1 MVFLLKTTLPDLIK
15 KIPITAYVWFFLG
28 VSIAL
33 FLWALIYFLVQKIF
47 RRPGF
52 QLKHDDEHREY
63 KSLQFLLLITTLI
76 LFGSVWNLRFS
87 ADLFALTHPELNL
100 EVEANHW
107 VDSLFG
113 CVIHALQT
121 VSLDESYAV
130 YVEAVK
136 AMAGSLI
143 CENAWVTGAFGV
155 YASILNVATPLFGGA
170 VLVELLSE
178 LFPQVK
184 LWWIRNFSHKDK
196 YYFSEL
202 NEKSLALAK
211 SILKK
216 TKNVKLIFTDVL
228 RDDIPEDERDM
239 VDEAQR
245 YGGVCVR
252 DDIMLIRF
260 SKSWPIR
267 PLAKLYYKIFG
278 KSSVYVFLID
288 DNENSNLQMLTSLL
302 SQEDEILNRANIYI
316 FQSDDKE
323 SRFEEEV
330 SFIIDQ
336 QRKIIM
342 DNASPEEKD
351 DEKRVLRER
360 LPNVI
365 PVNGV
370 RNMAMLQMMRL
381 PLFEPLAD
389 RTDESGRR
397 LHVVIFGSGVIGM
410 ELFLNVTWFGQMLD
424 RELHITVISKEP
436 QTAHKQ
442 APSGETDG
450 SEHGENTE
458 FPGEGDSGGC
468 KGAAQGGFEDRL
480 NRLNPE
486 ILQSC
491 DKQSKLLI
499 YREDNRNP
507 SYFHFEYVET
517 DVMLGNL
524 GLTLERIEQTKRFA
538 QKDLSLRNAD
548 YYIVALGSDEDNF
561 AAADQL
567 RQIVGWSHI
576 EKANAGNVV
585 KHTVISYVIYNSAL
599 CNSLNKCCGYSYSP
613 EGNDVYMRAFGSM
626 EEVYGVDSVMF
637 DHIQNEAVEIGEIY
651 EGKHRE
657 FLHGRALADQRMEE
671 EKQRKVNKV
680 ARAMDI
686 YSYYANIARRSFRRY
701 LAFSAGVEHKSVFLC
716 GDYNLFQQELKQME
730 DRLKEEVFRISSVV
744 EKRKKLNDLAWLEH
758 RRWCAFMRSK
768 GFQNPKG
775 SMKKYLSMSLPE
787 HKPGRNKILPL
798 KLHGC
803 LVESDRNEQI
813 EAFYDDA
820 GFLVAG
826 TEALKKEDGDM
837 LDEVTQTVNSENR
850 KTAKGDKN
858 TEKTARGDKNTEKTA
873 ARPEAGA
880 SAEKNETPPVDAEM
894 AAAVRER
901 IDLWRTAAAARA
913 QKKVS
918 AEIRQTEKMLNKE
931 AQKRNA
937 EAEKERKAKAKT
949 KRKEAAA
956 EAKKKKASLR
966 AARRK
971 SVRVCVRADADLK
984 QKVADLWAQYK
995 KRTEAQEEENQRK
1008 KEAEGT
1014 DPEPNLRETVMRIPK
1029 EKIETVR
1036 KNAEAIRRKESR
1048 KEHALTEAA
1057 AKEMLEAASILG
1069 ENREKAEK
1077 NEFYKL
1083 WDFPQYGFGSAEV
1096 LAAQYDICKR
1106 PRRNM
1111 KALDDVLDVM
1121 EVHCINGKYYAS
1133 PKAVAEAVCGTKG
1146 MKKALSLAKNSG
1158 IIVLAVEIAAEKE
1171 SLPISELTA
1180 GSQKPDNRPN
1190 AEEKP
1195 QLKVFPL
1202 DSLQT
1207 FYELQLQA
1215 IHTLMYWQYMADGTK
1230 NKNTKENNKPL
1241 TKQED

>member
-1 MVFLLKTTLPDLIK
+1 MVFLLETGLPDL
-15 KIPITAYVWFFLG
+15 KIEITPTPFIWFFF
-28 VSIAL
+28 VASIVL
-33 FLWALIYFLVQKIF
+33 FLWALIYFLVQIVF
-47 RRPGF
+47 RRPGY
-52 QLKHDDEHREY
+52 QLKHEDEHREH

-100 EVEANHW
+100 KVEATHW

-113 CVIHALQT
+113 CVLHALQT

-216 TKNVKLIFTDVL
+216 TKSVRLIFADVL
-228 RDDIPEDERDM
+228 RDDISEDERDM

-260 SKSWPIR
+260 SKSWPFR
-267 PLAKLYYKIFG
+267 HLAKLFYKFIG
-278 KSSVYVFLID
+278 KSLVYVFLID

-302 SQEDEILNRANIYI
+302 SQEDEILKRANIYI

-342 DNASPEEKD
+342 DNASPEEKG
-351 DEKRVLRER
+351 DEKGVLRER

-370 RNMAMLQMMRL
+370 RNMAMLQMMRM

-450 SEHGENTE
+450 SEHGENTA
-458 FPGEGDSGGC
+458 FPGEEDSGGC
-468 KGAAQGGFEDRL
+468 KGAAQGGFKDRL

-491 DKQSKLLI
+491 NKDSDFLKCRDEKT
-499 YREDNRNP
+499 NP
-507 SYFHFEYVET
+507 PYFHFEYVET
-517 DVMLGNL
+517 DVMLG
-524 GLTLERIEQTKRFA
+524 
-538 QKDLSLRNAD
+538 DLSSTLKQVDVQEELSLLDAD
-548 YYIVALGSDEDNF
+548 YYIVSLGSDEDNF
-561 AAADQL
+561 TVADQL
-567 RQIVGWSHI
+567 RQIVAWSHI
-576 EKANAGNVV
+576 EKANTGNDV

-613 EGNDVYMRAFGSM
+613 EGNDIYMRAFGSM

-637 DHIQNEAVEIGEIY
+637 DNIQNEAVEIGAIY
-651 EGKHRE
+651 EGKHRD
-657 FLHGRALADQRMEE
+657 FLHRRALAGRKKRE
-671 EKQRKVNKV
+671 EKERNANKV
-680 ARAMDI
+680 KRALDS
-686 YSYYANIARRSFRRY
+686 YSYYANIARRSFRMH
-701 LAFSAGVEHKSVFLC
+701 LAFSAGVEHKSVFAC

-730 DRLKEEVFRISSVV
+730 EQLKEKVFRIPSDDH
-744 EKRKKLNDLAWLEH
+744 KMKMLYDLAWLEH

-768 GFQNPKG
+768 GFRNPGG
-775 SMKKYLSMSLPE
+775 SLEKYLSMSLPE

-803 LVESDRNEQI
+803 LVESDRE
-813 EAFYDDA
+813 ERFAAEYDDA
-820 GFLVAG
+820 GFLVVG
-826 TEALKKEDGDM
+826 TEVSHDTDGDT
-837 LDEVTQTVNSENR
+837 LDKVTDTVN
-850 KTAKGDKN
+850 GKN
-858 TEKTARGDKNTEKTA
+858 EKPAEKTMEEPEDETQSEAVNGENEKPAEETKEEPEEEAQPETEASEETDA
-873 ARPEAGA
+873 APK
-880 SAEKNETPPVDAEM
+880 AEPD
-894 AAAVRER
+894 RR
-901 IDLWRTAAAARA
+901 RTAAAARA
-913 QKKVS
+913 QKRVS
-918 AEIRQTEKMLNKE
+918 AEIRQTEKMLSKE
-931 AQKRNA
+931 AEKRNA

-956 EAKKKKASLR
+956 QAKKEKAAARAGKRKKAM
-966 AARRK
+966 
-971 SVRVCVRADADLK
+971 VWVRADVDLK
-984 QKVADLWAQYK
+984 RKAADLWAQYK

-1014 DPEPNLRETVMRIPK
+1014 DPEPNLRETVVRIPK

-1036 KNAEAIRRKESR
+1036 KDAEAIRRKESR
-1048 KEHALTEAA
+1048 KEHALTEDA
-1057 AKEMLEAASILG
+1057 AKQMLEAAKKLSEERKNAKSI
-1069 ENREKAEK
+1069 
-1077 NEFYKL
+1077 EFFKR
-1083 WDFPQYGFGSAEV
+1083 WDFPQYGYGSAEV
-1096 LAAQYDICKR
+1096 LSAQYDICKR

-1180 GSQKPDNRPN
+1180 GSQKSDKRPN

-1195 QLKVFPL
+1195 QLKMFPL

-1207 FYELQLQA
+1207 FYELQLQEVY
-1215 IHTLMYWQYMADGTK
+1215 TLMYWQYEADKTEVDKTEG
-1230 NKNTKENNKPL
+1230 KE
-1241 TKQED
+1241 